1 MNSWVA
7 GSLRNRPLM
16 KLKWAKIKLWCF
28 HNWRI
33 LVIVGAI
40 ALAYLLGGK
49 KVKALQTQLQ
59 MARELYKK
67 EADAIEGASQKK
79 TEMQTEANI
88 KYKRA
93 LEIAN
98 KTAAESGNHLELVAE
113 LQKAE
118 RVRKL
123 VEENKD
129 NPEKIDKI
137 LSEEF
142 GIIVMTPGDK

>member
-1 MNSWVA
+1 
-7 GSLRNRPLM
+7 M
-16 KLKWAKIKLWCF
+16 KLAWEKVKLWCF

-40 ALAYLLGGK
+40 ALAYILGGK
-49 KVKALQTQLQ
+49 KVKALQVQLQ

-67 EADAIEGASQKK
+67 ELDAVENASDKK

-93 LEIAN
+93 LEIAH
-98 KTAAESGNHLELVAE
+98 KTAMDSDDHIQLI
-113 LQKAE
+113 KAE
-118 RVRKL
+118 RVRRL

-129 NPEKIDKI
+129 NPEAIDRI
-137 LSEEF
+137 LADEF
-142 GIIVMTPGDK
+142 GILVMDPKDKP

>member
-1 MNSWVA
+1 V
-7 GSLRNRPLM
+7 
-16 KLKWAKIKLWCF
+16 KLAWEKVKLWCF

-40 ALAYLLGGK
+40 ALAYILGGK
-49 KVKALQTQLQ
+49 KVKALQVQLQ

-67 EADAIEGASQKK
+67 ELDAVENASDKK

-93 LEIAN
+93 LEIAH
-98 KTAAESGNHLELVAE
+98 KTAMDSDDHIQLI
-113 LQKAE
+113 KAE
-118 RVRKL
+118 RVRRL

-129 NPEKIDKI
+129 NPEAIDRI
-137 LSEEF
+137 LADEF
-142 GIIVMTPGDK
+142 GILVMDPKDKP

>member
-1 MNSWVA
+1 
-7 GSLRNRPLM
+7 M
-16 KLKWAKIKLWCF
+16 KIAWAKTKLWCF

-40 ALAYLLGGK
+40 VLAYILGGK

-67 EADAIEGASQKK
+67 ELDAVEAASDKK

-93 LEIAN
+93 LEIAH
-98 KTAAESGNHLELVAE
+98 KTAMDSDDHIELI
-113 LQKAE
+113 KAE
-118 RVRKL
+118 RVRRL
-123 VEENKD
+123 VEENKN
-129 NPEKIDKI
+129 NPDVIDRI
-137 LSEEF
+137 LADEF
-142 GIIVMTPGDK
+142 GILVMDPKDKP

>member
-1 MNSWVA
+1 
-7 GSLRNRPLM
+7 M
-16 KLKWAKIKLWCF
+16 KQRWDKIKLWCF

-33 LVIVGAI
+33 LVIIGAI
-40 ALAYLLGGK
+40 VLAYVLGGK

-67 EADAIEGASQKK
+67 EIDAVETASDKK

-98 KTAAESGNHLELVAE
+98 KTAMESAGNFELI
-113 LQKAE
+113 KAE
-118 RVRKL
+118 RVRRL
-123 VEENKD
+123 IEINKN
-129 NPEKIDKI
+129 NPEAIDRI
-137 LSEEF
+137 LADEF
-142 GIIVMTPGDK
+142 GILVMDPKDKS

>member
-1 MNSWVA
+1 
-7 GSLRNRPLM
+7 M

-40 ALAYLLGGK
+40 ALAYILGGK

-67 EADAIEGASQKK
+67 EMDIVEGASDKK

-93 LEIAN
+93 LEIAH
-98 KTAAESGNHLELVAE
+98 KTAMDSDDHIELI
-113 LQKAE
+113 KAE
-118 RVRKL
+118 RVRRL

-129 NPEKIDKI
+129 NPEAIDRI
-137 LSEEF
+137 LADEF
-142 GIIVMTPGDK
+142 GILVMDPNGKP